1 MARALNL
8 SLEKGRRE
16 SGRKYL
22 RGQRPL
28 SDGTLAAIVRA
39 CVADGYLSEGVSP
52 LIVDGLSLAIA
63 NWDHVIGHADA
74 RSGEAVAATATRFL
88 RLVAIDV
95 ALRAAAV
102 DMVEGV
108 LPPPPLLEDGRA
120 NVPVWARE
128 HGVRNLLRALP
139 KALGTK
145 RATLGKRFEELFDG
159 RSRPS
164 NTKLRQLA
172 AALRNRDGHN
182 AWHTHLVWAFALD
195 GLCNRLAAVVGRDVV
210 EEIASA
216 FRRIRTNTRTLL
228 LEVYRQHPDDDQVRG
243 AIARLIIAGARAP
256 SIDGLMDILARCETR
271 LDEILA
277 ATSSATR
284 EEHLPSPAEL
294 TRRVAWATDLRASR
308 ADWLLAQVEVVART
322 PVPIGKVSIGTQRR
336 IARAF
341 RVGADP
347 GELAA
352 ACDEPSA
359 VLWMARVLVQ
369 QAFVRGDFEHVLPM
383 VARFADVACEPG
395 LNFEAAIIHL
405 AAGRLDAA
413 LDYLNAIGTAEP
425 FATAAKPFVAI
436 AHALSG
442 REDALQRLNSLQD
455 DDAVFAYARGVALR
469 GVGRSKEALA
479 IFESIL
485 AERPNYALAC
495 EQAVKCCDDMAALAR
510 GSEQANWTTRANRY
524 ARTAE
529 QLGRVIGRTRR
540 ARHRAR
546 NS

>member
-8 SLEKGRRE
+8 SLEKRRRE

-39 CVADGYLSEGVSP
+39 CVADGYLPDGVSP

-74 RSGEAVAATATRFL
+74 RPGETVAATATRYL

-95 ALRAAAV
+95 ALRAAAI

-108 LPPPPLLEDGRA
+108 LPPPPQLEDSRS

-128 HGVRNLLRALP
+128 HGVRDLLRGLP

-145 RATLGKRFEELFDG
+145 RAALGKRFEELFDS

-172 AALRNRDGHN
+172 AVLRTHNGHD
-182 AWHTHLVWAFALD
+182 AWHMHLVWAIALD
-195 GLCNRLAAVVGRDVV
+195 ALCNQLAVVVGRDVV
-210 EEIASA
+210 EEIAGA
-216 FRRIRTNTRTLL
+216 FRRIRTNTRTVL
-228 LEVYRQHPDDDQVRG
+228 LEVHRQHPDDDQVRG
-243 AIARLIIAGARAP
+243 AIARLIVAGARAP

-271 LDEILA
+271 VDEMLVA
-277 ATSSATR
+277 SSSATG
-284 EEHLPSPAEL
+284 EHLPSPEEL

-322 PVPIGKVSIGTQRR
+322 PVPIGKISIGTQRR
-336 IARAF
+336 IARAL

-359 VLWMARVLVQ
+359 ALWVARVLVQ
-369 QAFVRGDFEHVLPM
+369 RAFVRGDFEHVLPM

-413 LDYLNAIGTAEP
+413 QNYLHAIGTAEP
-425 FATAAKPFVAI
+425 FATAAKPFIAI

-442 REDALQRLNSLQD
+442 REDALQRLNSLRD

-485 AERPNYALAC
+485 AERPKHALAC

-510 GSEQANWTTRANRY
+510 GSEQAK
-524 ARTAE
+524 
-529 QLGRVIGRTRR
+529 
-540 ARHRAR
+540 
-546 NS
+546 